1 MWAGCA
7 GPVGTSRAQ
16 AQEPPPGSPSL
27 SPFLKGEDS
36 VQMKTLQPNKKRK
49 KPVRASGG
57 LLKQVQQEW
66 PRLGNLLSNLRQRG
80 LWFAFWKKNLV
91 SLHLLLSICIVSHPN
106 LLCTL
111 LQQKTPLISL
121 GCVCVF
127 FFYKAPIDITQMIF
141 LCTHTR
147 KAQQIT
153 FLPEVRFLKKLGQCL
168 LCKSALAR

>member
-1 MWAGCA
+1 M
-7 GPVGTSRAQ
+7 GTSRAQ
-16 AQEPPPGSPSL
+16 AQEPAPGSPSL

-36 VQMKTLQPNKKRK
+36 VQMKTLQPNKKRR

-57 LLKQVQQEW
+57 LLKQVQREW

-80 LWFAFWKKNLV
+80 LWFVFWKKNLV
-91 SLHLLLSICIVSHPN
+91 SLHLLLSICTVSHPN

-121 GCVCVF
+121 GCVF
-127 FFYKAPIDITQMIF
+127 LFYKVPTDIIQMIF
-141 LCTHTR
+141 LCIHTR

-153 FLPEVRFLKKLGQCL
+153 FLPEVRFLKKLGHCL